1 MAMQRI
7 QNSQITKLK
16 DLLLGCQVF
25 FMVIVRVW
33 IQGKANTEACERQS
47 GAQKHS
53 FVLFLASWNG
63 RHYRTRRRRRPLCK
77 RSTDNWESIWEKKLK
92 LDPRLLLIQKH
103 IAGVCRSKWKRQF
116 ISYWLWK
123 SHFAVNAP
131 LILIGVDWIGEIEPN
146 ELWWCKIKA

>member
-33 IQGKANTEACERQS
+33 TQGKANTEACERQS

-53 FVLFLASWNG
+53 FVLFLAS
-63 RHYRTRRRRRPLCK
+63 
-77 RSTDNWESIWEKKLK
+77 
-92 LDPRLLLIQKH
+92 
-103 IAGVCRSKWKRQF
+103 
-116 ISYWLWK
+116 
-123 SHFAVNAP
+123 
-131 LILIGVDWIGEIEPN
+131 
-146 ELWWCKIKA
+146 